1 MAPTH
6 TVFYTID
13 GFLAST
19 NRGRAGDLSKSR
31 FMYLKCLMLLNL
43 IGFAVIASQP
53 LFYLLALT
61 DSQKKLRAPAYIEL
75 RKLLD
80 KNLRIKLKVFYYA
93 TLLTAVLLTV
103 LTFSPAA
110 PLRFITASIALCAL
124 IADIAISL
132 KRNVPINNL
141 INNWDADAYPRH
153 WQLIRRKW
161 FYFYKIRQ
169 AIGIVGFISLLVGVV
184 FG

>member
-1 MAPTH
+1 
-6 TVFYTID
+6 
-13 GFLAST
+13 
-19 NRGRAGDLSKSR
+19 
-31 FMYLKCLMLLNL
+31 MYLKFLILLNL
-43 IGFAVIASQP
+43 IGFALIASQP

-61 DSQKKLRAPAYIEL
+61 DSQKNLRATSYIEL

-80 KNLRIKLKVFYYA
+80 KNLKVKLKALYYG
-93 TLLTAVLLTV
+93 TLLAAILLMLV
-103 LTFSPAA
+103 SFSAAA
-110 PLRFITASIALCAL
+110 PLLFVTSGLALCAL

-141 INNWDADAYPRH
+141 INKWDADAYPRH

-161 FYFYKIRQ
+161 FYFYRIRQ
-169 AIGIVGFISLLVGVV
+169 VVGIAGFISLLIGVV